1 MSVNKKLFELASK
14 DDKVKAE
21 LNEATFKALFDLL
34 KEKGFAEDAAEAVD
48 TAMTK
53 VAEAHGIKSE
63 AMEELSED
71 ELKAVAGGGGCICL
85 FKGEGTLRGGT
96 SSAAG
101 CYCTTCGIGDL
112 YPKGHCECLV
122 AGFGL

>member
-21 LNEATFKALFDLL
+21 LNEATFKVLFDLL

-53 VAEAHGIKSE
+53 VAEAHGIK
-63 AMEELSED
+63 
-71 ELKAVAGGGGCICL
+71 AVAGGAKIMKCYRS
-85 FKGEGTLRGGT
+85 GEGKGYGWECNCGFVGAGGGL
-96 SSAAG
+96 AACG
-101 CYCTTCGIGDL
+101 CCYTDEGIGNND
-112 YPKGHCECLV
+112 
-122 AGFGL
+122 

>member
-71 ELKAVAGGGGCICL
+71 ELKAVAGGKGCIC
-85 FKGEGTLRGGT
+85 
-96 SSAAG
+96 
-101 CYCTTCGIGDL
+101 
-112 YPKGHCECLV
+112 
-122 AGFGL
+122 

>member
-21 LNEATFKALFDLL
+21 LSEATFKALFDLL

-53 VAEAHGIKSE
+53 VAEAHGIKPE

-71 ELKAVAGGGGCICL
+71 ELKAVAGGKGCICV
-85 FKGEGTLRGGT
+85 FEGEGNFYGDGCH
-96 SSAAG
+96 AE
-101 CYCTTCGIGDL
+101 CYCTTYGIGDF
-112 YPKGHCECLV
+112 YPKGHCKCSFV
-122 AGFGL
+122 GFGF